1 MRINTK
7 LFDIIEIKDDDIINF
22 PGGILGFEE
31 YKRYTI
37 INNLDKEIPFKTL
50 QCIDETNIGFVIM
63 NPFLFKKDYD
73 FILSQSV
80 LQKLK
85 IKEEKDVLV
94 YSIVVIPEDMS
105 RMTANLSGPI
115 IINTKTRL
123 GKQIILDDK
132 NYKTKHYILEELKKI
147 GKEE

>member
-1 MRINTK
+1 MKINTK
-7 LFDIIEIKDDDIINF
+7 LFGGIEIKDDDIINF
-22 PGGILGFEE
+22 PDGILGFEE
-31 YKRYTI
+31 YKRFII
-37 INNLDKEIPFKTL
+37 INDPDEEVPFKTL
-50 QCIDETNIGFVIM
+50 QCIDETNIGFIII
-63 NPFLFKKDYD
+63 NPFLFNKDYD
-73 FILSQSV
+73 FTLSQSV

-85 IKEEKDVLV
+85 IETEKDVLV
-94 YSIVVIPEDMS
+94 YSIVVIPEDIS

-132 NYKTKHYILEELKKI
+132 KYKTKHYILEELKKI